1 MEISARDVQVLNK
14 SFESQV
20 LIPGQQLVQEW
31 SSGLTL
37 DKPVTELLTG
47 AIQKINVSLT
57 REREK

>member
-1 MEISARDVQVLNK
+1 MEISASDVQVLNK
-14 SFESQV
+14 LFESQV

-37 DKPVTELLTG
+37 DKPVTESLTG